1 MKNFLFSAFL
11 LLSVLFVGIN
21 IATTSSMAD
30 ECHTTSDGKVI
41 VQNSTGSGTL
51 PADDKPLSDDGGTSF
66 DADGCLVS
74 PLFYRMEG
82 YTILLCESDPYIS
95 ASAPNLTKCGTTIV
109 SRADNNPKIIEIPLG
124 QEVDMLD
131 GETLTLPIG
140 SYSHAVFIGSTHL
153 AVKHNVEFVRNEDN
167 ALGFTMDG
175 YNNVPGGSATTGV
188 KCWTVKNN
196 ATTYN
201 NLPRGT
207 HTNPAGV
214 TRSYSQPTP
223 GSETTLGLTCGASIV
238 TTVNAIQE
246 YGYQFEI
253 IDSLSGGLSLVAHD
267 DYRDDDYATG
277 TRRAFVLLQSTG
289 AIATTRANANKI
301 AYIAQFPAP
310 LKITENT
317 IGFKI
322 NIATN
327 ETVSLDVHRS
337 GATPQTL
344 EAKKMGVEPFGIKF
358 QTKTRRTRGTW
369 R

>member
-1 MKNFLFSAFL
+1 MKNFLLPAFFF
-11 LLSVLFVGIN
+11 LSIFFVSIN
-21 IATTSSMAD
+21 IATTSSMAQ

-51 PADDKPLSDDGGTSF
+51 PADDKPLSDDDGTSF

-140 SYSHAVFIGSTHL
+140 TYSHAVFIGSNHL
-153 AVKHNVEFVRNEDN
+153 AVKHNVEFVRNENN

-175 YNNVPGGSATTGV
+175 YNTASAGPETGV
-188 KCWTVKNN
+188 KCWTVKDA

-201 NLPRGT
+201 NLTGGT

-214 TRSYSQPTP
+214 TRTYTQPAP
-223 GSETTLGLTCGASIV
+223 GAEESITLTCGASIV
-238 TTVNAIQE
+238 TTVGDTQE

-253 IDSLSGGLSLVAHD
+253 IDSMGGSGTFVAHD
-267 DYRDDDYATG
+267 GYRDDEYATG
-277 TRRAFVLLQSTG
+277 TRRAFVLLQSSG

-301 AYIAQFPAP
+301 AYIAQFPAS

-337 GATPQTL
+337 GASPETL
-344 EAKKMGVEPFGIKF
+344 EAKKMGVEPFGVKF
-358 QTKTRRTRGTW
+358 QTKTRRTRGAW

>member
-1 MKNFLFSAFL
+1 MKNFLFSAIFF
-11 LLSVLFVGIN
+11 LSVFFVGIN

-51 PADDKPLSDDGGTSF
+51 PADANPLSDDGGTSF
-66 DADGCLVS
+66 AADACLVS

-95 ASAPNLTKCGTTIV
+95 ASTPDLTKCGTTIV

-131 GETLTLPIG
+131 GETLTIPIG
-140 SYSHAVFIGSTHL
+140 NYSHAVFIGSNHL

-167 ALGFTMDG
+167 ALGFIMDG
-175 YNNVPGGSATTGV
+175 YNDLIGGSKTTGV
-188 KCWTVKNN
+188 KCWTVKN
-196 ATTYN
+196 AASTYN
-201 NLPRGT
+201 NLTGGT

-214 TRSYSQPTP
+214 QRPYTRPNP
-223 GSETTLGLTCGASIV
+223 GSFTTLGLTCGASIV
-238 TTVNAIQE
+238 TTVGHAQE

-253 IDSLSGGLSLVAHD
+253 IDSLSDHPTLVAHD

-277 TRRAFVLLQSTG
+277 TRRAFVLLQSSG

-301 AYIAQFPAP
+301 AYIAQFPAS

-317 IGFKI
+317 VGFKI

-327 ETVSLDVHRS
+327 ATVSLDVHRS

-344 EAKKMGVEPFGIKF
+344 EAKKMGVEPFGVKF
-358 QTKTRRTRGTW
+358 QTKTRRTRGAW

>member
-1 MKNFLFSAFL
+1 MKNFLFSVFFFL
-11 LLSVLFVGIN
+11 SIFFVSIN
-21 IATTSSMAD
+21 MATTSSMAD

-51 PADDKPLSDDGGTSF
+51 PADDKPLSDDDGTSF

-95 ASAPNLTKCGTTIV
+95 ASAPDLTKCGATIV

-140 SYSHAVFIGSTHL
+140 TYSHAVFIGSNHL
-153 AVKHNVEFVRNEDN
+153 AVKHNVEFVRNENN

-175 YNNVPGGSATTGV
+175 YNTASAGPETGV
-188 KCWTVKNN
+188 KCWTVKDA

-214 TRSYSQPTP
+214 TRTYTQPAP
-223 GSETTLGLTCGASIV
+223 GAEESITLTCGASIV
-238 TTVNAIQE
+238 TTVGDTQE

-253 IDSLSGGLSLVAHD
+253 IDSMGGSGDFVPHS
-267 DYRDDDYATG
+267 DYDDDPYVTG
-277 TRRAFVLLQSTG
+277 ARRAFVLLHSSG
-289 AIATTRANANKI
+289 VIADTRANANKI
-301 AYIAQFPAP
+301 AYIAELPA
-310 LKITENT
+310 LLNISENT

-322 NIATN
+322 DIATN
-327 ETVSLDVHRS
+327 ATVSLDVHES
-337 GATPQTL
+337 GSDTL
-344 EAKKMGVEPFGIKF
+344 EAKKMGVEPFGVKF
-358 QTKTRRTRGTW
+358 QTKTRRARGAW

>member
-1 MKNFLFSAFL
+1 MKNFLFSAFFF
-11 LLSVLFVGIN
+11 LSIFFVSIN
-21 IATTSSMAD
+21 IATTPSMAE

-51 PADDKPLSDDGGTSF
+51 PADANPLSDDGGTSF
-66 DADGCLVS
+66 AADACLVS

-95 ASAPNLTKCGTTIV
+95 ASTPDLTKCGTTIV

-131 GETLTLPIG
+131 GETLTIPIG
-140 SYSHAVFIGSTHL
+140 SYSHAVFIGSNHL
-153 AVKHNVEFVRNEDN
+153 AVKHNVEFVRNDNN

-175 YNNVPGGSATTGV
+175 YNNVLGGSATTGV
-188 KCWTVKNN
+188 KCWTVKNK

-201 NLPRGT
+201 NLPGGT
-207 HTNPAGV
+207 HTNAAGV
-214 TRSYSQPTP
+214 TRTYTQPNP

-253 IDSLSGGLSLVAHD
+253 IDSLSGGLTLVAHD
-267 DYRDDDYATG
+267 DYSDDPYATG
-277 TRRAFVLLQSTG
+277 TRRAFVLLQSSG

-301 AYIAQFPAP
+301 AYIAQFPAS

-337 GATPQTL
+337 GASPETL
-344 EAKKMGVEPFGIKF
+344 EAKKMGVEPFGVKF
-358 QTKTRRTRGTW
+358 QTKTRRARGAW